1 LNGTAAWSTFFSTEA
16 SAAAALAGLIFVSV
30 SINVK
35 KIIEYQSEGVAGRAA
50 EAVALLIGIL
60 LISTFGL
67 APNQSVKVFGVEV
80 LSVGFL
86 LWLMATALTIHRIEV
101 TRRRPWWWLASRSF
115 MAQCATIPFCV
126 AGILLILARPDGIY
140 WLIPGCVFSFLAST
154 ISAWVLLIEI
164 LR

>member
-1 LNGTAAWSTFFSTEA
+1 LNGGSAWTTFFATEA
-16 SAAAALAGLIFVSV
+16 GAAAALAGLIFVSV

-50 EAVALLIGIL
+50 EAVAMLIGVL

-67 APNQSVKVFGVEV
+67 APSQSVKVFGVEI
-80 LSVGFL
+80 LTVGLL
-86 LWLMATALTIHRIEV
+86 LWLMAIVLTIHRIEV
-101 TRRRPWWWLASRSF
+101 KRRRPWWWLASRAF
-115 MAQCATIPFCV
+115 LAQCATIPFCV
-126 AGILLILARPDGIY
+126 AGVLLILARPNGMY
-140 WLIPGCVFSFLAST
+140 WLIPGCIGSFVAST

>member
-1 LNGTAAWSTFFSTEA
+1 LNVTAAWSTFFATEA
-16 SAAAALAGLIFVSV
+16 GAAAALAGLIFVSV

-67 APNQSVKVFGVEV
+67 APNQSAKVFGVEV

-86 LWLMATALTIHRIEV
+86 LWLMATVLTIHRIEV
-101 TRRRPWWWLASRSF
+101 KRRRPLWWLASRAF
-115 MAQCATIPFCV
+115 LAQCATIPFCV
-126 AGILLILARPDGIY
+126 AGVLLILAHPDGMY
-140 WLIPGCVFSFLAST
+140 WLIPGCVFSFMAST